1 MTVGKIKHQIR
12 VTVDSDNPESR
23 VIGILKLAG
32 LFEAA
37 GIHLASDLSTATSR
51 SLGGEVRDDP
61 AVTPNNQ
68 ILATMVEVGNVAG
81 DGKEHVIGH
90 LPDGGTIMYRSMPK
104 RDLSDAGPRPY
115 PKFEVRKNDFDS
127 WPSKAITDTAG
138 EVRPNHLGRVIEKSR
153 IGEGMSPEALAELT
167 RGDIP
172 GYEHNPMARAEHF
185 EEVPGPIPASFV
197 TTEHERSVQSN
208 WPNPAPLG
216 LVKYTGVVATD
227 NYGES
232 EPNYEYK
239 IVGLGG
245 HTGRSTLKEIS
256 LLTQVDK
263 EVGPNGVRIED
274 LLAICSDHLSSLA
287 ACDQANQSQID
298 ANKSII
304 KALHHLH
311 GLTSLKHI
319 NPTGTLN

>member
-1 MTVGKIKHQIR
+1 MTIGNIKHQVKI
-12 VTVDSDNPESR
+12 TVESNNPQSR
-23 VIGILKLAG
+23 AVGILKLADV
-32 LFEAA
+32 FATA
-37 GIHLASDLSTATSR
+37 GIHLGTDLNTETARLLSTAE
-51 SLGGEVRDDP
+51 GEGVR
-61 AVTPNNQ
+61 NILNEQ
-68 ILATMVEVGNVAG
+68 IMATVVESTA
-81 DGKEHVIGH
+81 KAPIIGH
-90 LPDGGTIMYRSMPK
+90 RPDGSTVVYRGMPGRETTGLYPVPYQRPGEAADRHAAEPGVLEGRK
-104 RDLSDAGPRPY
+104 QDSLS
-115 PKFEVRKNDFDS
+115 
-127 WPSKAITDTAG
+127 G
-138 EVRPNHLGRVIEKSR
+138 EQLSSDDV
-153 IGEGMSPEALAELT
+153 SPEAAAALSL
-167 RGDIP
+167 GNIP

>member
-1 MTVGKIKHQIR
+1 
-12 VTVDSDNPESR
+12 
-23 VIGILKLAG
+23 
-32 LFEAA
+32 
-37 GIHLASDLSTATSR
+37 
-51 SLGGEVRDDP
+51 
-61 AVTPNNQ
+61 
-68 ILATMVEVGNVAG
+68 
-81 DGKEHVIGH
+81 
-90 LPDGGTIMYRSMPK
+90 
-104 RDLSDAGPRPY
+104 
-115 PKFEVRKNDFDS
+115 
-127 WPSKAITDTAG
+127 
-138 EVRPNHLGRVIEKSR
+138 
-153 IGEGMSPEALAELT
+153 
-167 RGDIP
+167 
-172 GYEHNPMARAEHF
+172 
-185 EEVPGPIPASFV
+185 
-197 TTEHERSVQSN
+197 
-208 WPNPAPLG
+208 
-216 LVKYTGVVATD
+216 VATD